1 MAVNDCPLCQEKQRK
16 IDQLTE
22 EVERL
27 RQKLRYK
34 ERKAAAGF
42 FGSSTPSAQ
51 LPVKANT
58 PPPREA
64 KPKGARP
71 GHRGRG
77 RKSFEEAD
85 ADQVV
90 EAPAEHERCPE
101 CGGQLQD
108 KGDEKRRVLDAP
120 PLQAQRRLYRLP
132 KKYCPHCR
140 RVFIAQAPGVLPKSL
155 YGNQLIANAAILHY
169 QHGLSQGRISKLFG
183 IGAGPLT
190 EIFHRLARRFES
202 LPDTLIREYKKAP
215 AKHADET
222 GWRTNGKNGYA
233 WLFATRQI
241 SILLFGKNRSAAVPQ
256 QLFGKKKCP
265 GVLVVDR
272 YSGYNKL
279 PSKIQY
285 CYAHLLREVQDLEKE
300 FPQDPEIKAFVAA
313 VAPLL
318 AKAMSL
324 NQKNISDPQF
334 YEKAKK
340 LKAKI
345 KAAMNSAAQNL
356 AIRRIQDIFRD
367 NQNRLYHWA
376 EDRRVPA
383 HNNQAE
389 RDLRP
394 SVIARKISGGSNSQN
409 GAKTRSILTTILQTM
424 TKRERQP
431 TEHLKQ
437 ALDKLA
443 RDPTLDPYDL
453 LFKTKCHG

>member
-1 MAVNDCPLCQEKQRK
+1 MAINDCPLCLEKQRK

-27 RQKLRYK
+27 RRKLRYR
-34 ERKAAAGF
+34 ERKAAEGY
-42 FGSSTPSAQ
+42 FGSSTPSAKI
-51 LPVKANT
+51 PVKANAE
-58 PPPREA
+58 PPREP

-71 GHRGRG
+71 GHQGCG
-77 RKSFEEAD
+77 RKSFDD
-85 ADQVV
+85 AATGPVV
-90 EAPAEHERCPE
+90 EVEAEHENCPE
-101 CGGQLQD
+101 CGGPFLD
-108 KGDEKRRVLDAP
+108 KGYESRSVLDTP

-140 RVFIAQAPGVLPKSL
+140 RVFIPQAPGVLPKSL
-155 YGNQLIANAAILHY
+155 YGNQLIANAAVLHY
-169 QHGLSQGRISKLFG
+169 QHGLSQGRVGKLLG
-183 IGAGPLT
+183 VAPGPLT
-190 EIFHRLARRFES
+190 EIFHGLARRFAS

-222 GWRTNGKNGYA
+222 GWRTQGKNGYA
-233 WLFATRQI
+233 WLFATTKT
-241 SILLFGKNRSAAVPQ
+241 SIFLFGKNRSAAVPQ

-272 YSGYNKL
+272 YNGYNKL
-279 PSKIQY
+279 PSTIQY

-300 FPQDPEIKAFVAA
+300 FPQEPEIKTFVAA
-313 VAPLL
+313 AAPLL

-324 NQKNISDPQF
+324 NQKKIPDPKF
-334 YEKAKK
+334 YAQAKK

-345 KAAMNSAAQNL
+345 KAAMNAAAQHL

-367 NQNRLYHWA
+367 NENRLYHWA

-394 SVIARKISGGSNSQN
+394 SVIARKISFGSNSQN
-409 GAKTRSILTTILQTM
+409 GANTRSILTTILQTM
-424 TKRERQP
+424 TKRGREP
-431 TEHLKQ
+431 AYYLKQ
-437 ALDKLA
+437 ALDQVA
-443 RDPTLDPYDL
+443 RDPTLDPYHL
-453 LFKTKCHG
+453 LFKAKCHG